1 MNPNAHAAICEK
13 PTSVELEAENARL
26 QKLVADL
33 LVKNQ
38 QLRAALQAAQRAPIQ
53 ALNY

>member
-1 MNPNAHAAICEK
+1 MNLTPGTTVER
-13 PTSVELEAENARL
+13 PTPLDLQAENNRL

-38 QLRAALQAAQRAPIQ
+38 QLRVALRAAQ
-53 ALNY
+53 LLSD